1 MDELLPALATRTMHP
16 CKLESSRGQAIW
28 TTRRSTLGMDQE
40 WMEGHGLLPGLAAGC
55 MHANEE
61 NSYDQTT

>member
-1 MDELLPALATRTMHP
+1 MDGLLPTLATRSMHA
-16 CKLESSRGQAIW
+16 KEESSHGQAIW
-28 TTRRSTLGMDQE
+28 TARRSTLGMDQE

-61 NSYDQTT
+61 NSFDQTT